1 MKGKPKG
8 LTWLGA
14 ILVLALI
21 VAWLAFG
28 KRGLVHLYRMEGKR
42 QEYRAR
48 IEDLEKRN
56 HELLLE
62 IERLRTNEGY
72 IESVAR
78 KELNLLKE
86 DEVHYHFAEKS
97 QSGTTSTKD
106 PEALGTEDPV
116 HSVDST
122 RDGKPPA
129 SN

>member
-8 LTWLGA
+8 LTWFGA

-28 KRGLVHLYRMEGKR
+28 KRGLVHLYRMEGQR

-48 IEDLEKRN
+48 IEELEKRN

-78 KELNLLKE
+78 KELNLLKA
-86 DEVHYHFAEKS
+86 DEVHYHFAEKNR
-97 QSGTTSTKD
+97 SGTTSTQG
-106 PEALGTEDPV
+106 PEAGGAEDPA
-116 HSVDST
+116 HDPDST
-122 RDGKPPA
+122 RDGTPSA

>member
-8 LTWLGA
+8 LTWVGA

-28 KRGLVHLYRMEGKR
+28 KRGLVHLYRMEGQR

-78 KELNLLKE
+78 KELNLLKG

-97 QSGTTSTKD
+97 RSGTTSTQE
-106 PEALGTEDPV
+106 PGAVGTKNPV
-116 HSVDST
+116 HSADST
-122 RDGKPPA
+122 RDGKSPA